1 MRSFAVAFLVISAA
15 ATAQPTTGVEQDTA
29 RRVRADVEFLASDNL
44 EGRDTGSTGYLVA
57 ADYVAAQFRA
67 IGLQPAGDKGGW
79 FQPVPFRRASYE
91 RQPSLVLTVDGR
103 QVTLE
108 QGKDAAL
115 RPSVTT
121 KSRNLNAG
129 FVFVGYGIRDARY
142 GLDDYRGLDLKGK
155 IAVALQGAPSGLPT
169 DVAAHI
175 NSSKDKFA
183 AAAGA
188 IGFVEVR
195 RNDGQNDSAVGRG
208 GRPIIDWVDTAG
220 KAGSVAPGM
229 QLQLTFSNTWSERLF
244 EGGPKSLAA
253 IRREAKSNSRTG
265 PRGFAL
271 KPTLAVQS
279 ESKWED
285 FTSPEVVGM
294 LPGSDPSLAAEHVVL
309 MAHLDHLGMRTDAK
323 PGEDAIYNGALD
335 NAAGV
340 ATMLEAARL
349 FAAQPVR
356 PKRSILFIA
365 NTGEERGLLG
375 ADYYANHP
383 TVPADSI
390 VGLVDLDMPL
400 LLYPF
405 TDVTAFGADH
415 STIGATVT
423 EAGKSMGI
431 AVSPDPMPEEAIFTR
446 SDHYMFVRRG
456 VPAVLLMTGHANGG
470 KAHWDAYLGKTYHSP
485 QDDLT
490 QKIDWEAG
498 ARYAMLNY
506 RIARAMAD
514 GPRRPLWLQGD
525 YFGDLFNPNGPRAP
539 ATVSG
544 KP

>member
-1 MRSFAVAFLVISAA
+1 MRLLAVALLAVSAVA
-15 ATAQPTTGVEQDTA
+15 SAQPPANVEQDVA
-29 RRVRADVEFLASDNL
+29 RRVRADVEFLSSDSL
-44 EGRDTGSTGYLVA
+44 EGRDTGSKGYQVA
-57 ADYVAAQFRA
+57 ADYVASQFRA
-67 IGLQPAGDKGGW
+67 IGLQPAGDKGSW
-79 FQPVPFRRASYE
+79 FQQVPFRRASYD
-91 RQPSLVLTVDGR
+91 RQPVISMTLGGK
-103 QVTLE
+103 QVALE
-108 QGKDAAL
+108 HGKDASV
-115 RPSVTT
+115 RPSVTA
-121 KSRNLNAG
+121 KAVNLSAG
-129 FVFVGYGIRDARY
+129 FVFVGYGIKDARY
-142 GLDDYRGLDLKGK
+142 GFDDYRGLDLKGK
-155 IAVALQGAPSGLPT
+155 IAVALQGSPSGLPS
-169 DVAAHI
+169 DVSAHI
-175 NSSKDKFA
+175 GSSKDEFA

-195 RNDGQNDSAVGRG
+195 RNDGQSDSAVGRG
-208 GRPIIDWVDTAG
+208 ARPIIDWVDSSGT
-220 KAGSVAPGM
+220 AGSVAPGM
-229 QLQLTFSNTWSERLF
+229 QLLLSFSGNWAERLF
-244 EGGPKSLAA
+244 EGAPRSLAA
-253 IRREAKSNSRTG
+253 IRREAKSSSRVG
-265 PRGFAL
+265 PRGFPL
-271 KPTLAVQS
+271 QPTISVQA

-294 LPGSDPSLAAEHVVL
+294 LPGSDPGLAAEHVVL

-340 ATMLEAARL
+340 ATMLEAARQ

-356 PKRSILFIA
+356 PKRSVLFIA

-383 TVPADSI
+383 TVPAQSI

-415 STIGATVT
+415 STIGATVA
-423 EAGKSMGI
+423 EAGKAMGI

-470 KAHWDAYLGKTYHSP
+470 KAHWDAYLGRTYHSP
-485 QDDLT
+485 QDDMT
-490 QKIDWEAG
+490 QKINWDAG
-498 ARYAMLNY
+498 ARYALLNY
-506 RIARAMAD
+506 RIARGMAD
-514 GPRRPLWLQGD
+514 GPRRPMWLQGD
-525 YFGDLFNPNGPRAP
+525 YFGDLFDPRGPRAP
-539 ATVSG
+539 AAAS